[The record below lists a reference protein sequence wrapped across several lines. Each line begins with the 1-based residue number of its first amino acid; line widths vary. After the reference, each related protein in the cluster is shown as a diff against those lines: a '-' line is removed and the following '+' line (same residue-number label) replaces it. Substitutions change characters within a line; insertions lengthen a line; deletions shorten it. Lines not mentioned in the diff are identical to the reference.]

1 MITIALYYII
11 AILITI
17 FECLPVNKSWNRKVK
32 GHCISTANF
41 FYANAAFNVLTD
53 LMVMALPIPVI
64 ARLQLGRKQ
73 RIGLGLIFFVGLM
86 CVQLIPHS
94 LQLNLLCL

>member
-17 FECLPVNKSWNRKVK
+17 FECTPVNKSWNKK
-32 GHCISTANF
+32 TPGHCISTANF
-41 FYANAAFNVLTD
+41 FYANAAFNVITD

-64 ARLQLGRKQ
+64 AKLQISKKQ
-73 RIGLGLIFFVGLM
+73 RIGLALIFFVGALY
-86 CVQLIPHS
+86 V
-94 LQLNLLCL
+94 